1 VFIAE
6 KYWRSPQ
13 FLLSVLKNVLC
24 RQSAVVIISS
34 KECVVSSILV
44 GTTAKFS
51 RAAGWELLKAL
62 GDKLADKKTKDAVQ
76 QLLTALGVAASPTY
90 VVKRMKAVMDK
101 CVSPLAHQYY
111 LEWLKEAVAE
121 FGCGAFPVPQVA
133 AFCVAEMDNKNATVR
148 TAAGT

>member
-1 VFIAE
+1 
-6 KYWRSPQ
+6 
-13 FLLSVLKNVLC
+13 
-24 RQSAVVIISS
+24 
-34 KECVVSSILV
+34 
-44 GTTAKFS
+44 
-51 RAAGWELLKAL
+51 
-62 GDKLADKKTKDAVQ
+62 VQ

-101 CVSPLAHQYY
+101 CVSPLAHQYF

-148 TAAGT
+148 TAAGTVDIMCYCFVVQCCGYCGSSCFGAILSIQYCSI